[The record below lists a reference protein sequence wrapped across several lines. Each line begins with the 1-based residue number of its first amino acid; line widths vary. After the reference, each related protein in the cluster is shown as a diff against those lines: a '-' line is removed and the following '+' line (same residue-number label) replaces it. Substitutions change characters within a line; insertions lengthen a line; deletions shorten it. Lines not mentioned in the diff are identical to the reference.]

1 VVRGVIGTA
10 GRAHGGSRETRQRI
24 VQTLLAA
31 IGLGLVAYLV
41 HGAGPT
47 KVLHVL
53 EQAAWWLPA
62 IFALEIAQIASDIVA
77 LRLLLGR
84 EAVRV
89 SAATWVRSSA
99 VAYAMMILVPAGRA
113 SGEVT
118 RGALLAKS
126 VGAPW
131 AATAAAQLQASYL
144 FANGVLSTASFVAVA
159 SWIGFRSPLALLL
172 AGNAALMA
180 ILSASILAV
189 LRGARAGRFI
199 EKIRQRFIKSTAAS
213 PPLEPGARRRI
224 PWRAAAVCAMSRGA
238 QVLQY
243 AVILAAV
250 GGVPSVRSAFIAHGI
265 HLVGSTAGDMLPN
278 QLGAVDSAYEA
289 FAAAIGFA
297 GQPARALSIAFVA
310 HATQLL
316 CAATCILIAV
326 VTRRGA
332 TPPEEEAPASARA
345 DARS

>member
-10 GRAHGGSRETRQRI
+10 RSAPGWSRETRQRI

-31 IGLGLVAYLV
+31 TGLALVAYLV
-41 HGAGPT
+41 HGAGPA
-47 KVLHVL
+47 KVLRVL

-62 IFALEIAQIASDIVA
+62 IFALEIAQIASDILA

-84 EAVRV
+84 EAARV

-126 VGAPW
+126 VGAAW

-144 FANGVLSTASFVAVA
+144 FANGLLSTASCIAVG
-159 SWIGFRSPLALLL
+159 SWIGFRSPLALVL
-172 AGNAALMA
+172 AGNATLMA
-180 ILSASILAV
+180 VLSTSILAV
-189 LRGARAGRFI
+189 LRGARAGRWI

-213 PPLEPGARRRI
+213 PPLEPEARRRI
-224 PWRAAAVCAMSRGA
+224 PWRAAAVCTMSRGA

-243 AVILAAV
+243 GVILAAV
-250 GGVPSVRSAFIAHGI
+250 GGVPSVRSSFIAHGI

-278 QLGAVDSAYEA
+278 QLGAVDSAYQA

-326 VTRRGA
+326 LTRRGA
-332 TPPEEEAPASARA
+332 SPREEEPASTRA
-345 DARS
+345 DAHS